1 MTVAF
6 ALALL
11 LGPVELPA
19 PETPPPDPVAVPE
32 TDPVAI
38 PPALPA
44 EGTIG
49 VELDWRAPAECPA
62 PDRVIAAV
70 AALLDRDVAIEP
82 TASFVVR
89 GELGGANESWWV
101 ILEVD
106 GPRGTER
113 RRLDA
118 PSCALATD
126 AASLVIATN
135 IDPAAVAKTL
145 EREPEPAES
154 KPSRPT
160 QRDRTGG
167 TPTTTAAKTGPR
179 HIGVA
184 LSLQGGPS
192 LGLTPKVTGWLQGGL
207 GVSIG
212 RAVIGV
218 YAGHAFARRASG
230 DATLRS
236 RTTSGGVRGCF
247 APTQG
252 RIAVPLCALVELG
265 VVHARAEGEV
275 DRIARA
281 LYAGAGGGVAIEV
294 ALHQRVALTGGVDA
308 LVAITRPEFRAT
320 SGGETTTYRVA
331 PAAVRATLG
340 IAVRL
345 R

>member
-1 MTVAF
+1 VSVVL

-11 LGPVELPA
+11 LGPVELPP
-19 PETPPPDPVAVPE
+19 PETPPPAEVPPPE
-32 TDPVAI
+32 ADPVAI
-38 PPALPA
+38 PPALPT
-44 EGTIG
+44 EGTVGI
-49 VELDWRAPAECPA
+49 ELDWRAPADCPA
-62 PDRVIAAV
+62 PDRVVDAV
-70 AALLDRDVAIEP
+70 AALLERDVAIEP
-82 TASFVVR
+82 TSAFVVR
-89 GELGGANESWWV
+89 GEIGGANESWWV

-135 IDPAAVAKTL
+135 IDPAAVARTL
-145 EREPEPAES
+145 EREPPKAEP
-154 KPSRPT
+154 KTPT
-160 QRDRTGG
+160 RDRTGR
-167 TPTTTAAKTGPR
+167 TPPMSEVQSGPR
-179 HIGVA
+179 KIGVA
-184 LSLQGGPS
+184 LSLLGGPV
-192 LGLTPKVTGWLQGGL
+192 LGLTPKVSGWLQGGL

-212 RAVIGV
+212 RAVVGA

-236 RTTSGGVRGCF
+236 RTTTGGVRGCF

-252 RIAVPLCALVELG
+252 RLAVPLCALVELG
-265 VVHARAEGEV
+265 VVHARAEGDT
-275 DRIARA
+275 DRVARA

-294 ALHQRVALTGGVDA
+294 ALHQRIALTGGVDA
-308 LVAITRPEFRAT
+308 LVAITRPELRAT
-320 SGGETTTYRVA
+320 GGGESTTYRVA
-331 PAAVRATLG
+331 PAAVRASLG